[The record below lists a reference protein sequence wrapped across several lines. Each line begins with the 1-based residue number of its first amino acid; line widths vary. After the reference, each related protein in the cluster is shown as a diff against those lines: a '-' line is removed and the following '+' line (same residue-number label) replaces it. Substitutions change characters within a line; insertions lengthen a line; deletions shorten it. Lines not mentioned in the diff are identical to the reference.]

1 MDLEKY
7 CNSEFINIPAEDW
20 KAILAYI
27 GDSKERKLEITT
39 QLAELAGRYPLPLP
53 KVTQDEMIRDYEL
66 FVRERVSRVK
76 VNTTVRGGPYKH
88 PISEE
93 TWKWKWWGVA
103 VADAFFK
110 AVQLQAS
117 HRRYRSPAAAWG
129 DMTGRRTA
137 FNALVALKKSHV
149 DEKMVL
155 TGFKLRLHIAGNFL
169 PTVAREIYDLY
180 GGRRVLDFSAG
191 YGGRFVGYW
200 GSTAQHYVGIDPNTS
215 CHPCY
220 TALAEWL
227 SQNYP
232 RGKTWQFLCQPAEE
246 VDYTQFGEI
255 DLAFTSPPYFNLER
269 YSQEPT
275 QSWKRYK
282 EIGQWKEQ
290 FLFKTIGK
298 IAPIICPG
306 GHIVVNICD
315 SPSHDELR
323 VCDDMCDY
331 AASIGLEVLPA
342 IRMLMTNR
350 PGNSVQ
356 PGAARIS
363 EPIWVFRKPTRL
375 VHGNQ

>member
-1 MDLEKY
+1 MDLDKY
-7 CNSEFINIPAEDW
+7 CDSDFIHIPAEDW
-20 KAILAYI
+20 KQILSYI

-39 QLAELAGRYPLPLP
+39 QRAELAGRYPLPLP
-53 KVTQDEMIRDYEL
+53 KISQEEMIRDYEL
-66 FVRERVSRVK
+66 FVGERVERTQ

-93 TWKWKWWGVA
+93 TWKWKWCGVTL
-103 VADAFFK
+103 ADAFFK
-110 AVQLQAS
+110 SVQLQAS

-129 DMTGRRTA
+129 DMSGRRTA

-169 PTVAREIYDLY
+169 PTVAREIYDKF

-200 GSTAQHYVGIDPNTS
+200 GSTAEHYIGIDPNTA

-220 TALAEWL
+220 QRLGGWL
-227 SQNYP
+227 EERYP
-232 RGKTWQFLCQPAEE
+232 KRKTWEFVCAPAEE
-246 VDYTQFGEI
+246 VDYSCFENV
-255 DLAFTSPPYFNLER
+255 DLVFTSPPYFNLER

-282 EIGQWKEQ
+282 HIDQWKEQ

-298 IAPIICPG
+298 IAPIVNPG
-306 GHIVVNICD
+306 GHIIINICD
-315 SPSHDELR
+315 SPSHAELR

-331 AASIGLEVLPA
+331 AAGIGLEVLPA

-356 PGAARIS
+356 PGAARIA
-363 EPIWVFRKPTRL
+363 EPIWVFRKP
-375 VHGNQ
+375 